1 MKLKVADRYMN
12 CTVCL
17 PDEVIRLSG
26 KVSQAK
32 LRKLHTMGLPHV
44 EIVEEESTE
53 EEEIS
58 EDISRS

>member
-1 MKLKVADRYMN
+1 MKLKVADKYNN

-32 LRKLHTMGLPHV
+32 LRKLHTMGLPHA

-53 EEEIS
+53 EEEIT
-58 EDISRS
+58 EDEEKS